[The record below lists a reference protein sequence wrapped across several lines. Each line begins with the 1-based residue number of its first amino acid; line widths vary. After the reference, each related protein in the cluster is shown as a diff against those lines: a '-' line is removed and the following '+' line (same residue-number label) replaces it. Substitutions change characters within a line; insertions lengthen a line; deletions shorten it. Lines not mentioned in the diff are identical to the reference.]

1 MKRLIFLLLVVLL
14 APLPVFAQQ
23 QIAGQKPVMMI
34 NDTFQFIPGSW
45 ATYAV
50 HDKKEDTYYTMT
62 MSILES
68 VRKNG
73 KDCAWMEVEIET
85 DKELVVT
92 RILTEKTKNGPGAV
106 LEVIVYIHGFTPF
119 TIPQKWI
126 KGDEQQVAEF
136 KIGKVQQRVNQR
148 TITFGGRRLDVT
160 EVDAID
166 ESGTAIAATASVDI
180 TPIGVL
186 YAETTDVG
194 MYLEDWGMGA
204 KTRIVG
210 KPQSFYVWMVSQVGS
225 ALADAEAKTQPR
237 PQRQLDVA
245 GTWEEMD
252 GPCAGSRWVFAG
264 AFPTA
269 ARVDADSRCGGQT
282 SPVARAVNSRWAMD
296 KVMTLSLPG
305 RGPDNSRVSVVF
317 SSATRA
323 VVAFTDRNGHAALAT
338 LSKGGG

>member
-1 MKRLIFLLLVVLL
+1 MKRLIFLLSLVLL
-14 APLPVFAQQ
+14 APPPALAQ

-34 NDTFQFIPGSW
+34 GDTFQFIPGSW
-45 ATYAV
+45 ATYAL

-62 MSILES
+62 MSILDS

-73 KDCAWMEVEIET
+73 KDCAWMEIEIET

-92 RILTEKTKNGPGAV
+92 RMLTEKTKNGPGEV
-106 LEVIVYIHGFTPF
+106 LAVIVYIQGFTPF

-136 KIGKVQQRVNQR
+136 KVGHVQQHVNQR
-148 TITFGGRRLDVT
+148 TITFGGRQLDVT

-166 ESGTAIAATASVDI
+166 DSGTKIAATASVGI

-186 YAETTDVG
+186 YADTPDVG

-204 KTRIVG
+204 RTKIVG
-210 KPQSFYVWMVSQVGS
+210 QPESFYLWMIGQVGG
-225 ALADAEAKTQPR
+225 ALSDAKVKTQSR

-245 GTWEEMD
+245 GMWEEMD

-269 ARVDADSRCGGQT
+269 ARVDADSRCGGQA
-282 SPVARAVNSRWAMD
+282 SPAARAANARWAMD
-296 KVMTLSLPG
+296 KIVTLSLPG
-305 RGPDNSRVSVVF
+305 RGPDNSRVSVIF
-317 SSATRA
+317 RSPTRA
-323 VVAFTDRNGHAALAT
+323 VVAFTDRNGRAALAT
-338 LSKGGG
+338 LRKSGA